1 MAQILVISLPT
12 SALELDLEEV
22 FSGLG
27 VPVSVTHT
35 GDARIFVTF
44 LDGRVLIVE
53 NGSVSG
59 QPFLDI
65 TDRTLGDGRGLWSIG
80 FHPRYQENGYVFA
93 HYAEVDTGDSIISR
107 FRLSDDPNELD
118 ESSEAVLLRMPKTN
132 QVHYGGQLRFGP
144 DGYLYAST
152 GDSTG
157 RSGGPDPGCVAQS
170 PDSLEG
176 KILRLDV
183 DQGSDA
189 PPFHTSPD
197 DNPFVDSG
205 RPEVWALGL
214 RNPWRFSFDPEG
226 GDLWISDVGHE
237 RREEMNFLHAS
248 TPGGANFGWKV
259 M

>member
-1 MAQILVISLPT
+1 MFVQILILSPPL
-12 SALELDLEEV
+12 SASELDLEEV
-22 FSGLG
+22 LSGLG
-27 VPVSVTHT
+27 VPVSVTHA
-35 GDARIFVTF
+35 GDAPIFVTF
-44 LDGRVLIVE
+44 LDGRVLIVD
-53 NGSVSG
+53 NGIVNG

-65 TDRTLGDGRGLWSIG
+65 SDRTLGDGRGLWSIT
-80 FHPRYQENGYVFA
+80 FHPNHQANGYVFT
-93 HYAEVDTGDSIISR
+93 HYAEADTGDSIISR
-107 FRLSDDPNELD
+107 FQLTADANELD

-132 QVHYGGQLRFGP
+132 QVHYGGHLRFGP

-205 RPEVWALGL
+205 RPEVWALRPAQSVALQL
-214 RNPWRFSFDPEG
+214 RS
-226 GDLWISDVGHE
+226 
-237 RREEMNFLHAS
+237 
-248 TPGGANFGWKV
+248 
-259 M
+259 